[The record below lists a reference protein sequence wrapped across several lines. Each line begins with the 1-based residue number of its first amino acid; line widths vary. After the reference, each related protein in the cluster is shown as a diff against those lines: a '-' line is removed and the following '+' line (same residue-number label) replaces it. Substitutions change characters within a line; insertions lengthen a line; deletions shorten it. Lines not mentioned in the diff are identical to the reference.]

1 MARVLVVED
10 EPTMRELVSARL
22 KAAGHQIV
30 AADTGA
36 AAVEVVTQRGA
47 PDVAFHDIRLTDVD
61 GYTLLASLRDAA
73 GTKAFGAV
81 FLSGEIE
88 QSAIQRGQD
97 MGAIYL
103 TKPFI
108 ASALL
113 KAIDQA
119 ITPLDGDDGW

>member
-30 AADTGA
+30 AAETGA
-36 AAVEVVTQRGA
+36 AAVDVVTSRGA
-47 PDVAFHDIRLTDVD
+47 PDVAVLDIGLPDVD

-73 GTKAFGAV
+73 GQKRFGAV

-88 QSAIQRGQD
+88 QASIDRGHG

-119 ITPLDGDDGW
+119 IAPLEDDDGW

>member
-1 MARVLVVED
+1 
-10 EPTMRELVSARL
+10 
-22 KAAGHQIV
+22 V
-30 AADTGA
+30 AAETGA
-36 AAVEVVTQRGA
+36 DAVDVVTKRGA
-47 PDVAFHDIRLTDVD
+47 PDVAVLDIGLPDVD
-61 GYTLLASLRDAA
+61 GYTLLDSLRSVA
-73 GTKAFGAV
+73 GSTPFGAV

-88 QSAIQRGQD
+88 QEAIDRGHR

-119 ITPLDGDDGW
+119 IAPAAHDDGW